1 MRNIMAVVRERDIAY
16 SLLET
21 GKTGEPTPQIRYH
34 LLKYYHRLLYIFI
47 FRETSFGLL
56 RYYKPKE
63 RILPFYKNRY
73 YQLLWGKRK
82 PAVCIF
88 DIYLLIR

>member
-1 MRNIMAVVRERDIAY
+1 MTIVRERDIAY
-16 SLLET
+16 NLLET
-21 GKTGEPTPQIRYH
+21 GKTGEQTPEIRYD
-34 LLKYYHRLLYIFI
+34 LLSYYYRLLYICI
-47 FRETSFGLL
+47 FSETSFGLL
-56 RYYKPKE
+56 RYYQPKE

-88 DIYLLIR
+88 FF

>member
-1 MRNIMAVVRERDIAY
+1 MRNIMTIVRERDIAY
-16 SLLET
+16 NLLET
-21 GKTGEPTPQIRYH
+21 GKTGEQTPEIRYD
-34 LLKYYHRLLYIFI
+34 LLSYYYRLLYICI
-47 FRETSFGLL
+47 FSETSFGLL
-56 RYYKPKE
+56 RYYQPKE

-88 DIYLLIR
+88 FF